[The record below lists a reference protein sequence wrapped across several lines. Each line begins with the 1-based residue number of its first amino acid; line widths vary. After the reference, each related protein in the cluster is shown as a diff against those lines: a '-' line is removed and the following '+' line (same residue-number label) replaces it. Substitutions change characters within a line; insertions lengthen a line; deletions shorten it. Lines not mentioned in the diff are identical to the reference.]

1 MATDAPNANSPRSL
15 EDVLYRDIQPLDA
28 KRYAKLGLTR
38 SDAPFGFAS
47 RQHFVPLQAA
57 EFAAASIE
65 YPIIFVGPE
74 RAPMAVMGIR
84 TGENLF
90 IGADGGFRTG
100 AYRPAFLRRYPF
112 AAALNEPANRLV
124 IFIDRACE
132 LFTEDNPD
140 VPLFDNGQPSSFTQT
155 CIDFCRRYEADARA
169 TLAFVKRLADL
180 DLFALRGVSHTPTPT
195 DGSVAAPVPV
205 AEFFAVSEARVK
217 ALSPQVLG
225 ELRDDGTLE
234 WIYAHLLSML
244 VWQRLI
250 NESVIRAAASGAPT
264 A

>member
-1 MATDAPNANSPRSL
+1 MATDAPTANSPRSI
-15 EDVLYRDIQPLDA
+15 EEMLYGDIQPLDA
-28 KRYAKLGLTR
+28 QRYAKLGMMR
-38 SDAPFGFAS
+38 SDKPFGFAS

-74 RAPMAVMGIR
+74 RVPMAMMGIK

-112 AAALNEPANRLV
+112 AAALNEPADRLF

-132 LFTEDNPD
+132 LFTEDNAE
-140 VPLFDNGQPSSFTQT
+140 VPLFENGQPSAFTQT

-169 TLAFVKRLADL
+169 TLAFIKRLADL
-180 DLFALRGVSHTPTPT
+180 DLFELRGISHTPTPT
-195 DGSVAAPVPV
+195 DGSVAAPIPV
-205 AEFFAVSEARVK
+205 AEFFAVSEVRVK
-217 ALSPQVLG
+217 ALSPQLLG
-225 ELRDDGTLE
+225 ELRDDGTLGR
-234 WIYAHLLSML
+234 IYAHLLSML

-250 NESVIRAAASGAPT
+250 NESVIRAGASGTPT